1 MAPRFDYFVILAD
14 MRTGSNALE
23 EALNGYEGVTSYGE
37 VFNPRFIGQS
47 GNTSLLGRS
56 MALRDDDPE
65 AMIAALRGAAEGIAG
80 FRLFSDHDPRV
91 LEMCLKA
98 RKCAKIVLTRNPTE
112 SYVSLKIAR
121 ATGQWW
127 LGDVSTARPGRAT
140 FDLTEFERYLEARQ
154 SHLATIRRT
163 LQESG
168 QTAFLIDYAEVRET
182 AVIDGVARFL
192 GAGPRRAKQ
201 GRRGKIQNPR
211 PMEEKVSNFAEMKA
225 ALAGRDPFGLEAAPE
240 FEPAR
245 GPNVPA
251 FATCLTAPLLYL
263 PVKCA
268 GEERV
273 FQWMRAVDGGA
284 EGSPEIGRTQKQ
296 LRHWKRRR
304 GRHAAFTVIAH
315 PVARAWEAFCRFILP
330 AEPPAFTAIR
340 ATLIKSHGLE
350 LPESPDDAGFGPG
363 EAAAAFV
370 GFLRFL
376 KGNLSG
382 QTAIRVDSAWASQVN
397 VLQGMAQAAIP
408 DLVIRSSDLGEELA
422 RLAMAH
428 GIDAPP
434 LLEEGAPGPLP
445 LTAIYDDEIEAAAR
459 AAYQRDYMMFGF
471 GAWRAL

>member
-1 MAPRFDYFVILAD
+1 MAPRFDFFVILAD

-23 EALNGYEGVTSYGE
+23 EALSGYDGLKSYGE
-37 VFNPRFIGQS
+37 VFNPQFIGKS
-47 GNTSLLGRS
+47 GQTSLLGRT
-56 MALRDDDPE
+56 MAMRDDDPE
-65 AMIAALRGAAEGIAG
+65 AMIAALRGASDGIAG

-91 LEMCLKA
+91 LEMCLKN
-98 RKCAKIVLTRNPTE
+98 RKCAKIILTRNPAE

-127 LGDVSTARPGRAT
+127 LGDVSTAKPGRAIFNGDE
-140 FDLTEFERYLEARQ
+140 FDRYLDARQ
-154 SHLATIRRT
+154 TYLATIRQQ
-163 LQESG
+163 LQQTG
-168 QTAFLIDYAEVRET
+168 QTAFLIDYSELQNSD
-182 AVIDGVARFL
+182 VIDGAARFL
-192 GAGPRRAKQ
+192 GAGTRTEKS
-201 GRRGKIQNPR
+201 GRKGKIQNPR

-225 ALAGRDPFGLEAAPE
+225 ALAGRDPFGLDAAPE
-240 FEPAR
+240 FEPTR

-296 LRHWKRRR
+296 LRQWKRRR

-340 ATLIKSHGLE
+340 TTLIKSHGLV
-350 LPESPDDAGFGPG
+350 LPDDPSDDGFGPH
-363 EAAAAFV
+363 EAAAAFA

-397 VLQGMAQAAIP
+397 VLQGMSRAVIP
-408 DLVIRSSDLGEELA
+408 DLVIRSSELGEDLSRLA
-422 RLAMAH
+422 RAH
-428 GIDAPP
+428 GAKAPQLP
-434 LLEEGAPGPLP
+434 DEEPPGPLP
-445 LTAIYDDEIEAAAR
+445 LSAIYDDEIEAAAR

-471 GAWRAL
+471 GAWRAP